1 MHSKIQTNQSK
12 KNKKIKEKL
21 KNRIKGEWSKVTNR
35 VVHR

>member
-1 MHSKIQTNQSK
+1 MHSKIQTNQS
-12 KNKKIKEKL
+12 KKIKEKL